1 MCTSIGR
8 GDQLKRELSE
18 TGDHDEDAE
27 VYDHR
32 EQWYEGLDERALPFG
47 HWIEATAT
55 ATAVEVVTA
64 HVKVAIAYVKVATAR
79 VGHVKP
85 CRSHLSHVA
94 NTSLDFGERK
104 GQVILHEYVNQSR
117 LEGHAIEHDDK
128 EYAVCNGEAWPV
140 L

>member
-8 GDQLKRELSE
+8 GDQFKRELSE

-64 HVKVAIAYVKVATAR
+64 HVKVAIAR

-85 CRSHLSHVA
+85 LRRQLS
-94 NTSLDFGERK
+94 
-104 GQVILHEYVNQSR
+104 
-117 LEGHAIEHDDK
+117 
-128 EYAVCNGEAWPV
+128 
-140 L
+140 